1 MTSKRVDVTYFGK
14 EGKYFSSPVRMLLN
28 VTNLFIIFLNLIT
41 IFFYGLRI
49 ENFIVLLISAIMFY
63 IERRNFPEVVIF
75 TLAYPLSWLFFIP
88 LKNEEIEDFFN
99 IPIPPEIR
107 LNIDESIKMVL
118 PVKTIL
124 FIGTTTEKKAVARQ
138 IVNYVIH
145 GIDIEENMKYLRI
158 LMKDSHMDVALYAG
172 QAIEDIENY
181 FENRIAKSKNS
192 CDVELCLLVYR
203 YLRTGIPKGV
213 LKEKLEGLLRNKV
226 DRISDRIPQYYEIL
240 YYLTKKEDY
249 FLEGYNK
256 TNEPELLRKY
266 LLEKLR
272 KREYILVKNNLN
284 EVTKILLCKP
294 TEQ

>member
-28 VTNLFIIFLNLIT
+28 VTNLVIIFLNLIT
-41 IFFYGLRI
+41 VFFYGLRI

-107 LNIDESIKMVL
+107 LNIDESIKVVL

-124 FIGTTTEKKAVARQ
+124 FMGITTEKKAVARQ

-158 LMKDSHMDVALYAG
+158 LIKDSHMDVALYAG
-172 QAIEDIENY
+172 QANEDIENY
-181 FENRIAKSKNS
+181 FESRIAKPENS
-192 CDVELCLLVYR
+192 CDIELCLLVYR

-213 LKEKLEGLLRNKV
+213 LKEKLESLLRNKL
-226 DRISDRIPQYYEIL
+226 DRMSDRIPQYYEIL

-284 EVTKILLCKP
+284 EVTNILLCKP